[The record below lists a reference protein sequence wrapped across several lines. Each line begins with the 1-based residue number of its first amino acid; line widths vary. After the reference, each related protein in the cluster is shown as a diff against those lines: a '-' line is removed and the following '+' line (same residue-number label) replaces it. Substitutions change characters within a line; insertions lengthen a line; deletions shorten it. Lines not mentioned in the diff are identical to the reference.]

1 MEKVVK
7 KVPVWYWILGVVF
20 LLWNIMGVSS
30 FIMQATISKEAL
42 AAMPQAE
49 QDLYTS
55 YPSWTMAL
63 FAIAVFAGLLGAIG
77 LLMRKKWARPAFL
90 VSLLAIIPQMTY
102 SIFFTNTAQV
112 YGNQSYIMPVLVIV
126 FGLVLVW
133 YSTYSINKNWLN

>member
-1 MEKVVK
+1 
-7 KVPVWYWILGVVF
+7 
-20 LLWNIMGVSS
+20 MGVSS
-30 FIMQATISKEAL
+30 FIMQATISNEAL